1 MDPVKFRLDP
11 REDLSERPDFT
22 FDLMQGLSR
31 AAQAAADAAPE
42 VAALRQKAS
51 VVVGVR
57 GALADIQVT
66 IDVVPRADVELTDE
80 EKESAKEGASKA
92 IGGALNEQMT
102 EILQRS
108 IDQARGRM

>member
-1 MDPVKFRLDP
+1 MDPVRFRLNP

-22 FDLMQGLSR
+22 FDLMQGLSK

-42 VAALRQKAS
+42 LAALRQRAS

-57 GALADIQVT
+57 GALTDVQVT
-66 IDVVPRADVELTDE
+66 IDIVPRADVELTDE
-80 EKESAKEGASKA
+80 EKESAREGASRA
-92 IGGALNEQMT
+92 IRETLNERMT